1 MARNKR
7 RALEEEIE
15 LDFPHL
21 GEHQTEI
28 LELAKNYESYKRERA
43 PARLRRSAVSAGRA
57 AANEHENVRRRL
69 SDSYRYIMVDEYQ
82 DTNLI
87 QADLVRL
94 LAAKHRNVM
103 AVGDDAQ
110 SIYSFR
116 GANFRNIM
124 DFPAIFPGAKSSSSR
139 RTTARSRESSTSPMT

>member
-15 LDFPHL
+15 IDFPHL

-28 LELAKNYESYKRERA
+28 LELAKNNESDKRERGLLDYDA
-43 PARLRRSAVSAGRA
+43 LLYRLA
-57 AANEHENVRRRL
+57 ELLEQYENVRRRL
-69 SDSYRYIMVDEYQ
+69 SDTYRYIMIDEYQ

-94 LAAKHRNVM
+94 LAMNHRNVM

-124 DFPAIFPGAKSSSSR
+124 DFLASVAR
-139 RTTARSRESSTSPMT
+139 RGV